1 MKFRIISY
9 VVLLSGISLAGL
21 SIAASAPKP
30 KDPKMTKTGVSAK
43 IAIVDI
49 RRMLAQDPQLLK
61 DEASVSAEWRDLYT
75 KLQDTL
81 RPINEEITKL
91 QNDYQTKMK
100 ELEALQK
107 SGVASRE
114 TLQKRY
120 SEELA
125 PIEYKLQAQSQE
137 IQQFANNELM
147 RIQSIIGPKIQA
159 ATDEICKAQ
168 GWDFA
173 VSRDIITTTVSAG
186 SRFNITEDVVAVLNT
201 AYRKDQATKKAT
213 PAKS

>member
-1 MKFRIISY
+1 MKNTSMLRLMLFS
-9 VVLLSGISLAGL
+9 GL
-21 SIAASAPKP
+21 SLVGLSMYADAPKP

-61 DEASVSAEWRDLYT
+61 DNASVCAEWRDLYT

-81 RPINEEITKL
+81 RPINEEMKKL
-91 QNDYQTKMK
+91 QDDYQTKIK

-120 SEELA
+120 SEEIA
-125 PIEYKLQAQSQE
+125 PMEYKLQAQSQE
-137 IQQFANNELM
+137 LQQFANNELM
-147 RIQSIIGPKIQA
+147 KIQQIIGPKIQV
-159 ATDEICKAQ
+159 ATDEVCKAQ

-173 VSRDIITTTVSAG
+173 VSRDVVTTTVSSG
-186 SRFNITEDVVAVLNT
+186 SRFNITEDVVASLNA
-201 AYRKDQATKKAT
+201 AYRKDQSKKTK
-213 PAKS
+213 